1 MATNNNVFDVC
12 RQTSTV
18 THWCLECEEALCS
31 YCIEHHKKRK
41 ITRKH
46 KPIPI
51 SKYESL
57 PSFITDIH
65 QLCVYHNEIYQL
77 YCRIHDSTL
86 CYKCIKDH
94 GQCGVI
100 PLDDVD
106 NFAKIIDLE
115 LRMGNILKNIESI
128 KEERESNMSTI
139 EKHKAEVKTVR
150 KEINKLLD
158 KLEKDI
164 DEKKNECREKI
175 KKITSKLNKRETETV
190 KCRTIVDDIKQ
201 NATNLQTFVI
211 LKDIEEIITEK
222 EQYLQT
228 GIDNVE
234 VVVDTGLLNIMNIVH
249 DLKTIGTFDI
259 KTHKRFV
266 SQELSTVTNKLFL
279 KCERIDNISL
289 SLRKEISISQSNS
302 TCIRGCCISPNGQF
316 LFTDRFKCCVYQL
329 NAVCAL
335 RNTWLIEPTLGYG
348 IICVD
353 AHTVVISSGI
363 HCFKPG
369 LAILNLQLQKKK
381 TFIELP
387 GRTYGVTKE
396 GQSLFTCV
404 QNQGIYEINLTDFK
418 TTRIIRC
425 DITSSSHIAVYSDK
439 IYYTDNNEDCVI
451 CCDREGLH
459 IWTFKDV
466 SVLQNPRGIAVDDGN
481 VFVVGEMTDNVIT
494 IASDGNSYREL
505 LTKHQGLS
513 SPSAIFVDRKKKNI
527 LVANT
532 GTKAFLYNFSFQ

>member
-1 MATNNNVFDVC
+1 MATNNNICDVC

-31 YCIEHHKKRK
+31 YCIEHHKERK
-41 ITRKH
+41 LTRKH

-65 QLCVYHNEIYQL
+65 RSCVDHNEIYQL
-77 YCRIHDSTL
+77 YCSKHDKTL
-86 CYKCIKDH
+86 CYLCIIDH
-94 GQCGVI
+94 GKCGVI
-100 PLDDVD
+100 PLEDV
-106 NFAKIIDLE
+106 NKNKIQHLE
-115 LRMGNILKNIESI
+115 LRMGDILKNIETI
-128 KEERESNMSTI
+128 KNEKDSNMSTI
-139 EKHKAEVKTVR
+139 QKYIAEVKTVR

-164 DEKKNECREKI
+164 NEKKNECREKI

-190 KCRTIVDDIKQ
+190 KCRTIVDNIKQ
-201 NATNLQTFVI
+201 NATDLQTFEI

-266 SQELSTVTNKLFL
+266 SQEPSTITNKLFF
-279 KCERIDNISL
+279 KCKKIDNIKL
-289 SLRKEISISQSNS
+289 SLRKEISIRQSNI

-316 LFTDRFKCCVYQL
+316 FFTDRFKCCVYQL
-329 NAVCAL
+329 NAVFAL
-335 RNTWLIEPTLGYG
+335 RNTWLIEPSLGYG
-348 IICVD
+348 IVCLD
-353 AHTVVISSGI
+353 AQTVVISSGI

-369 LAILNLQLQKKK
+369 LAVLNLQLQKKK

-387 GRTYGVTKE
+387 GRTYGVTKD

-425 DITSSSHIAVYSDK
+425 DITSSSHIAVYADK
-439 IYYTDNNEDCVI
+439 IYYTDNNEDC
-451 CCDREGLH
+451 D
-459 IWTFKDV
+459 
-466 SVLQNPRGIAVDDGN
+466 
-481 VFVVGEMTDNVIT
+481 
-494 IASDGNSYREL
+494 L
-505 LTKHQGLS
+505 L
-513 SPSAIFVDRKKKNI
+513 
-527 LVANT
+527 
-532 GTKAFLYNFSFQ
+532 